1 MGTWKRAFDVWVLRL
16 LVFVNRME
24 QAATINP
31 EVLRVLRKEC
41 AALERE
47 LHVARVATL

>member
-1 MGTWKRAFDVWVLRL
+1 MGTWKLTFDVWVLRL

-31 EVLRVLRKEC
+31 DVIRVLRKEC

-47 LHVARVATL
+47 LHVARVAAL